1 MDSFRA
7 RRLRREGLGSSSDS
21 SVAPNI
27 NPPPGSKLKSGG
39 GGMGADCQLASSVRC
54 SFPFSV
60 FSDLQIL
67 DKLLL
72 SSGPC
77 LSATVGPLLV
87 KIWIFRSIRFFSRIV
102 EFLVSRS
109 INEQLWFGS
118 FSTF

>member
-21 SVAPNI
+21 SVSPNI
-27 NPPPGSKLKSGG
+27 NPPPGSKAKSGG

-77 LSATVGPLLV
+77 LSATVGPPLV
-87 KIWIFRSIRFFSRIV
+87 KTWIFRSIRFSKNCGI
-102 EFLVSRS
+102 
-109 INEQLWFGS
+109 FG
-118 FSTF
+118 F